1 MTISDMQL
9 AQTLGVNALKTIVH
23 DKVLKDAVY
32 RIEVMTI
39 LLSCIQVV
47 LTFIP
52 LITVIMELRG
62 TSSYGWRVGSLVSL
76 LLLAA
81 ASVAKLVMVSMF
93 WGKVEDG
100 ASKLKKMGMGSPLL
114 GGPPPLL
121 PPCPP
126 NQSRNAA
133 GQCAYDPADY

>member
-1 MTISDMQL
+1 MQYYRKKQQKMTISDMQL

-93 WGKVEDG
+93 WGKVTDMSKFKKIGVAGG
-100 ASKLKKMGMGSPLL
+100 AQTTHKV
-114 GGPPPLL
+114 GGGDE
-121 PPCPP
+121 
-126 NQSRNAA
+126 QYS
-133 GQCAYDPADY
+133 Y